1 VSLREILVEITRH
14 TALRLRER
22 FFRRATNERALVDAL
37 NSYMKRA
44 LLAPYLNKPGRYQ
57 LWYPG
62 FDLLFLLEPI
72 GDGQYRA
79 LTFMHVLRAPSE
91 GEEVLV
97 SYRWA
102 SRLPSR
108 QAL

>member
-1 VSLREILVEITRH
+1 LREIQVEITRH

-22 FFRRATNERALVDAL
+22 LFRRATNERAIVDAL

-44 LLAPYLNKPGRYQ
+44 LLAPYLNEPGRYQ
-57 LWYPG
+57 LWFPG

-72 GDGQYRA
+72 GGAQYRA
-79 LTFMHVLRAPSE
+79 LTFMHVLRAPGQ

-97 SYRWA
+97 SYRC
-102 SRLPSR
+102 SRPYPR